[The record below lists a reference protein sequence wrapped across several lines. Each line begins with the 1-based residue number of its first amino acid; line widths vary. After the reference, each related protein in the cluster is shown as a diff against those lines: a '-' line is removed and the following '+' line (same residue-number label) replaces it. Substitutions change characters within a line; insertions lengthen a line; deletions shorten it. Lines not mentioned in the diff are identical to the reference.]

1 MARITRGPRR
11 VRRRKKILRQAKGY
25 WGAKSK
31 LHRSAKE
38 QVMKSLA
45 YAYRDRRQKKRNFR
59 SLWIIRIN
67 AAAREHNLSYSQL
80 ISGLKRAGLE
90 LNRKVLADMAVRD
103 PGGFTRLVET
113 ARAGVL
119 SLDSEVAS
127 QV

>member
-1 MARITRGPRR
+1 
-11 VRRRKKILRQAKGY
+11 
-25 WGAKSK
+25 
-31 LHRSAKE
+31 
-38 QVMKSLA
+38 MKSLA